1 MAIDSV
7 ASLTHRLLSL
17 EDIIRQQE
25 QTISAVLQRLRDVEQ
40 YAAAESRNREQAQ
53 QQLCAHLENRGGS
66 TAEAVNRMQAI
77 LQSHTD
83 HISALQADVQG
94 QGAALRGVNDKHDA
108 AFRGMEQR
116 LQADVSGAHQRALS
130 GETASAEAMRAL
142 QAQLQSMAN
151 AMQTIEARS
160 HDDIVA
166 LQQQMSDEIAA
177 QRQRSDSL
185 ESAMRDALR
194 NVHGSLSED
203 VRSAGA
209 QQRSDLEGAVQ
220 RINQGLEVLDQ
231 RTRVDMNQLH
241 GAEQTDVGDLRRR
254 ISELESSV
262 REVIQVATNGL
273 ASEMARV
280 VQHSQ
285 MQDKR
290 QATAHQAILQELAK
304 HDSQIETVDLNWRG
318 SVTDLRA
325 KIGEDVAATQ
335 QRSVAMDQ
343 ALQSEISTVQDRCVT
358 VTDTLRRDLAAL
370 TDAVQENCAK
380 PLQEVHRALLVQEQR
395 LNRVSDDWA
404 SMQDYLKTF
413 AAHVDE
419 DVVHLKQVMEAA
431 VRAAHSDLLER
442 INLTSASV
450 TMHPYP
456 EMFRG
461 EVNRGLAKLWE
472 DAKSVFLTQRSFNGI
487 QAQLAA
493 LESAVRV
500 ELCALAERN
509 NDVWRS
515 LDELRIAHLRA
526 AQQPMTAATA
536 TRAAAEQHAC
546 RQSAAASTSTSAMTT
561 PATSSPS
568 RTPQIQDP
576 AVETDAPKTVARP
589 GMTATATA
597 TTGPRSSISGK
608 ESRTSSDAAK
618 VEEIDRDNDDQN
630 ECLRGQQEEDIKGM
644 RGSLQRLRI
653 SQAQEFSRYASG
665 SHPGDTS
672 ITNAATVTATRIED
686 APREADSGGRVAVA
700 GAVTPELAQEDSV
713 RVANAVPLALQRVDA
728 LEEAHE
734 MQLKQQQAIR
744 AVAAPA
750 QQDEMA
756 QQPRSPQ
763 QEESSKASTALFRA
777 KVSRSLSAS
786 LPALA
791 AREADGK
798 VSVSDAVAPITLSTP
813 GQPTIR
819 NSLSAETLATSEDDL
834 VEVPGSSTGEV
845 FVSRQGRA
853 GHASSASVRMRPAT
867 TGTNTISTKFV
878 TSLAAAVKPISA
890 ETVVPQPSPSRG
902 SCLPELLLP
911 THQFVRKREYNSFKG
926 FTKREIDTIWVE
938 VMNMRRTRGL
948 SKEELL
954 LYMGQSKEQMLS
966 TVLKVVQQQEEE
978 MLGLLASI
986 KTQLAEI
993 QRSPDLMREIRVFPI
1008 ADGEHLE
1015 EFVRTLSSS
1024 LKATP
1029 GAVMPVPPSTPT
1041 VAAESLQGRAQKALS
1056 RPAIHGP
1063 ASPRAD
1069 ASNKSIKTAPGQLVP
1084 PTPRGNHS
1092 GVDSTLSSS
1101 CSSLPIQPQLIL
1113 PVVRRGASP
1122 PRLMP
1127 QPEEVLC
1134 IGIGEMGSPKLGSS
1148 PMRGTLHCLAP
1159 KPTSVEGQPNSRRYT
1174 KDAFVHP
1181 KAAIAAPRLI
1191 ELECLSSK
1199 VHPADMS
1206 STSVP
1211 SQQDKSSPSMSIL
1224 TSVARPPSLGS
1235 FSPAA
1240 RGPEGGGDSCRY
1252 ASLHADRTAPPQ
1264 GLGQSSSE
1272 SSVCVGGGDEA
1283 KRCLQDAT
1291 SPRNPTGSSFH
1302 LNPLHE
1308 IDDNDA
1314 PPPTEAGVRLTTSS
1328 TAVSSVMVA
1337 GSKDGGRQLLEDD
1350 SRPSGTGPRQ
1360 YSLRGSPL
1368 SREAAHAKESVVIR
1382 LADTAVDKHP
1392 SVNMSQGSEIYW
1404 QSVENMRPSRSS
1416 VRRRFAGT
1424 AEAVPA
1430 RHDASP
1436 SFVREL
1442 SHLYKLQ
1449 TPVLEQ
1455 LYAPSLQF
1463 LSPTGKPQ
1471 QRDHRTARDG
1481 GDNLVPIGT
1490 NPQSDIIRLGPYV
1503 RPAGGDIGGR
1513 AIALRP
1519 PVSLHAISTPNV
1531 NSSGVRNRNVSARDV
1546 QSTSGSLGSP
1556 NADRHCP
1563 SATSSSSNVV
1573 AVRVLDSPVSRA
1585 DDSSREGHSLGIG
1598 TRQYRSR

>member
-25 QTISAVLQRLRDVEQ
+25 QTISAVLQRLRNVEQ

-66 TAEAVNRMQAI
+66 TAEAVNRMQEI

-83 HISALQADVQG
+83 RLSALQAEVQG
-94 QGAALRGVNDKHDA
+94 QGAALRGVDDKHDA

-142 QAQLQSMAN
+142 QGQLQSMAN

-160 HDDIVA
+160 HDDIAA
-166 LQQQMSDEIAA
+166 LQQQMSAEIAA
-177 QRQRSDSL
+177 QRQRSDNL

-194 NVHGSLSED
+194 NVHGSLSDD

-209 QQRSDLEGAVQ
+209 QQRSELEGAVQ
-220 RINQGLEVLDQ
+220 RINQGLEALDQ

-241 GAEQTDVGDLRRR
+241 GAEQSNVGDLRRR
-254 ISELESSV
+254 VGELESSV
-262 REVIQVATNGL
+262 REVIQAATNGL

-285 MQDKR
+285 MQEKR

-318 SVTDLRA
+318 SVTDLSA
-325 KIGEDVAATQ
+325 KIGEDVAAMQ
-335 QRSVAMDQ
+335 QRSAERDQ
-343 ALQSEISTVQDRCVT
+343 ALQCEISTVQDRCVT
-358 VTDTLRRDLAAL
+358 VADTLRRDLAAL
-370 TDAVQENCAK
+370 TNAVQENCAK
-380 PLQEVHRALLVQEQR
+380 PLQEVHRALIVQEHR
-395 LNRVSDDWA
+395 LNRVSDDCA
-404 SMQDYLKTF
+404 SMQDSLKTF

-419 DVVHLKQVMEAA
+419 EVLVLKQVMEAA

-442 INLTSASV
+442 INLASASV

-461 EVNRGLAKLWE
+461 EVNRGLTKLWE

-500 ELCALAERN
+500 EICALAERN

-515 LDELRIAHLRA
+515 LDELRMAHLRA

-536 TRAAAEQHAC
+536 TRTAAEQHA
-546 RQSAAASTSTSAMTT
+546 RRLSAAVSTSSSAMTA
-561 PATSSPS
+561 PATSFPS

-576 AVETDAPKTVARP
+576 AMETDATKTVTRS

-597 TTGPRSSISGK
+597 STGPRSSISRK

-618 VEEIDRDNDDQN
+618 VEEIDRDNDEQN
-630 ECLRGQQEEDIKGM
+630 GRLRQQQEEDIKGM

-653 SQAQEFSRYASG
+653 SQAQEFSRCASG
-665 SHPGDTS
+665 SHSGDTS
-672 ITNAATVTATRIED
+672 ITNTATVAATRIED
-686 APREADSGGRVAVA
+686 APREADSGGRVAVG
-700 GAVTPELAQEDSV
+700 GAETPELVQKDNV
-713 RVANAVPLALQRVDA
+713 RFANAVPLALQRVDA
-728 LEEAHE
+728 IEEAHE
-734 MQLKQQQAIR
+734 MQLKQQQTIR

-750 QQDEMA
+750 QQDDMA

-763 QEESSKASTALFRA
+763 QESSGASTALFRA
-777 KVSRSLSAS
+777 KVSHSLSAS
-786 LPALA
+786 LPALT
-791 AREADGK
+791 AREADEK
-798 VSVSDAVAPITLSTP
+798 VSVSEAVAPITLSTP
-813 GQPTIR
+813 GQPTVR
-819 NSLSAETLATSEDDL
+819 NSLSAETLVTSEDDL

-853 GHASSASVRMRPAT
+853 GRAPSASVRMRPAT
-867 TGTNTISTKFV
+867 TGTNTISTRSV
-878 TSLAAAVKPISA
+878 TSLAAVVKPISA

-911 THQFVRKREYNSFKG
+911 THQFVRKREYISFKG
-926 FTKREIDTIWVE
+926 FTKREIDSIWVE

-954 LYMGQSKEQMLS
+954 LYMSQSKEQMLS
-966 TVLKVVQQQEEE
+966 VVLKVVQQQEEE
-978 MLGLLASI
+978 MLGMLASI
-986 KTQLAEI
+986 KSQLAEI
-993 QRSPDLMREIRVFPI
+993 QRSPGLMREIRVFPI

-1029 GAVMPVPPSTPT
+1029 GTVMPSSPSTPT
-1041 VAAESLQGRAQKALS
+1041 VAAELFQGRAQKALS
-1056 RPAIHGP
+1056 QPAIHGP
-1063 ASPRAD
+1063 ASPRAE
-1069 ASNKSIKTAPGQLVP
+1069 ASNKSIETAPGQLVP
-1084 PTPRGNHS
+1084 PTPLSNH
-1092 GVDSTLSSS
+1092 GRVVSTLSSA
-1101 CSSLPIQPQLIL
+1101 CSSLPIQPQFIL

-1122 PRLMP
+1122 PRFMP

-1134 IGIGEMGSPKLGSS
+1134 ISIDDMGSPKLGSS
-1148 PMRGTLHCLAP
+1148 PRRETSRCSAP

-1174 KDAFVHP
+1174 KDAFVHL
-1181 KAAIAAPRLI
+1181 KAAVATQGLI
-1191 ELECLSSK
+1191 EPECLSSK
-1199 VHPADMS
+1199 VHPTDMS

-1211 SQQDKSSPSMSIL
+1211 SQQEKSSASLSIL

-1252 ASLHADRTAPPQ
+1252 APLHADRTASPQ
-1264 GLGQSSSE
+1264 GPRQSSRE

-1283 KRCLQDAT
+1283 KWCLQD
-1291 SPRNPTGSSFH
+1291 SKLPRSPTGSSFH

-1308 IDDNDA
+1308 MEDNDV
-1314 PPPTEAGVRLTTSS
+1314 PPPTEPDVRRATSS
-1328 TAVSSVMVA
+1328 TAVSSPVVVA

-1350 SRPSGTGPRQ
+1350 SRQSGTGPRQ

-1368 SREAAHAKESVVIR
+1368 SHEAAHAEEPVVIR
-1382 LADTAVDKHP
+1382 LTDTAVDKHP
-1392 SVNMSQGSEIYW
+1392 SVNMSQGSEIYK

-1416 VRRRFAGT
+1416 VRRRFAGN
-1424 AEAVPA
+1424 AEAVPT

-1442 SHLYKLQ
+1442 SHLYRLQ
-1449 TPVLEQ
+1449 TPVLGQ
-1455 LYAPSLQF
+1455 LYAPSSQF

-1471 QRDHRTARDG
+1471 QCDHRPAPDG

-1490 NPQSDIIRLGPYV
+1490 SPQSDIIRLGPYV
-1503 RPAGGDIGGR
+1503 RPTGGDTGGR

-1519 PVSLHAISTPNV
+1519 PVSLHTISTPNV
-1531 NSSGVRNRNVSARDV
+1531 NSSGVRDRNGSARDV
-1546 QSTSGSLGSP
+1546 QNTSGSLGST
-1556 NADRHCP
+1556 NAGRHRP
-1563 SATSSSSNVV
+1563 SATSSSNIV
-1573 AVRVLDSPVSRA
+1573 AVRVLDSPVSQA

-1598 TRQYRSR
+1598 TQQYRKR